1 MGEPVGW
8 IQTGTVVV
16 PALGMLGGVLYW
28 ALGRMLGEEVAKLKI
43 DIRKE
48 ADVDMHNFGET
59 AQAIRQKI
67 SEVELW
73 NRDTFVRRDE
83 FKTSLDQVNRNIE
96 SLRTNLDEKID
107 RLDTKLDTKLDKLIN
122 AMNRQTKD

>member
-8 IQTGTVVV
+8 VQTGTVVV
-16 PALGMLGGVLYW
+16 PALGMLGAVLYW
-28 ALGRMLGEEVAKLKI
+28 ALGRVLGEEVAKLKI
-43 DIRKE
+43 EVRKE

-67 SEVELW
+67 SDVELW

-107 RLDTKLDTKLDKLIN
+107 RLDSKLDTKLDKLISSL
-122 AMNRQTKD
+122 ARQGKD

>member
-16 PALGMLGGVLYW
+16 PALGMLGAVLYW
-28 ALGRMLGEEVAKLKI
+28 ALGRVLGEKVAELKI
-43 DIRKE
+43 EIRQRAE
-48 ADVDMHNFGET
+48 EDMRNYGET
-59 AQAIRQKI
+59 AAAIRQKI
-67 SEVELW
+67 SDVELW

-122 AMNRQTKD
+122 AMNRQGKD